1 MTAEAVPGRPVAELQ
16 PEVSEVTL
24 PSEALKD
31 PAPVLEG
38 SKVTAH
44 APPPSPPPPGVEAV
58 WELNPRV
65 KGGWLVQQGLLRR
78 QGHGGHGLALDNS
91 R

>member
-44 APPPSPPPPGVEAV
+44 APPPLPPPGVEAV
-58 WELNPRV
+58 LELNRS
-65 KGGWLVQQGLLRR
+65 WLVQQGLLRR

-91 R
+91 K

>member
-44 APPPSPPPPGVEAV
+44 APPPLPPPGVEAV
-58 WELNPRV
+58 LELNRRV

-91 R
+91 K

>member
-44 APPPSPPPPGVEAV
+44 APPSPPQG
-58 WELNPRV
+58 WRLLELNRRV

-91 R
+91 K